1 MEVVDQSADA
11 SRLAANRKLDT
22 KPVGNNGEK
31 ISVAEWLINLRR
43 ILSNVWYRWLYRFQA
58 SCSLPS

>member
-43 ILSNVWYRWLYRFQA
+43 ILSNVWYRWLYRFQT
-58 SCSLPS
+58 SCSLSA